1 MGIVFEKKKTKNFSL
16 PYLITFLSVLNQKK
30 ALHDFL
36 NWRKHLTFGRIKDLD
51 EDLMGHPTC
60 LVLGLVL
67 AVRIN
72 EIESIRHI
80 TMVRLFS

>member
-1 MGIVFEKKKTKNFSL
+1 MGIVFEKKKTKNFSI

-30 ALHDFL
+30 ALHDFQ

-51 EDLMGHPTC
+51 KDLMGHPIC

-67 AVRIN
+67 AARIN
-72 EIESIRHI
+72 D
-80 TMVRLFS
+80 